1 MNTGVFLSY
10 KGLGVNLLHLAYC
23 HQIAKKFGP
32 IKLLTLCPKL
42 KKILED
48 DPLIDEIICIEN
60 YYKKFFDIIK
70 LSKNLRKYKLENLF
84 IFYPS
89 VRYYLAAKFSR
100 INNIYTYPLFKK
112 KNLHLVNTA
121 KKFTEKTLNI
131 KNCPTDTDL
140 YISEIDKKKASE
152 KIYKNKKN
160 IIIGAG
166 SSGPTQKWGTHNFVN
181 LIKLIQQKKNSHFF
195 ILCGPKDTDIA
206 KNIIKEVGDKH
217 CTSLSNKT
225 LSEIIPLISVCD
237 LYIGNDSF
245 GHHVASLCS
254 KPSIIILL
262 DSPRAYS
269 DWSTYQNRI
278 VSIKTTLDKIN
289 HGSYTSPNV
298 VSVEQVFEKV
308 LSFIK

>member
-23 HQIAKKFGP
+23 HQIANKFGP
-32 IKLLTLCPKL
+32 IKLLTLCSKL
-42 KKILED
+42 KEVLED
-48 DPLIDEIICIEN
+48 DPLIDEVIYIEN
-60 YYKKFFDIIK
+60 YYKKFFDIFK
-70 LSKNLRKYKLENLF
+70 LSKNIKKHKIENFF

-89 VRYYLAAKFSR
+89 IRYYLVAKLSG
-100 INNIYTYPLFKK
+100 IKNIYTYPLFKK

-121 KKFTEKTLNI
+121 KKFVEKNLNI
-131 KNCPTDTDL
+131 KNCPTDTNL
-140 YISEIDKKKASE
+140 YIGEEDKKKALE

-181 LIKLIQQKKNSHFF
+181 LIKLIKKKKDCHFF
-195 ILCGPKDTDIA
+195 ILCGQNESSIA
-206 KNIIKEVGDKH
+206 DDIIKELGDEN
-217 CTSLSNKT
+217 CTSLSDKT

-237 LYIGNDSF
+237 LYVGNDSF

-254 KPSIIILL
+254 RPSIIILL

-269 DWSTYQNRI
+269 DWSKYQNRI
-278 VSIKTTLDKIN
+278 VSLDTTLDKIN

-298 VSVEQVFEKV
+298 VSVDQVFNKV
-308 LSFIK
+308 LNFI